1 MECVVIFWNEVVT
14 TETEKE
20 RKAAINITKIKCIKV
35 LHKVYRITDI
45 SFLAMT
51 IKAVEADAS
60 IADIPD
66 NEIYKLTEL
75 SEFCI
80 TLVNAGGLA
89 KVIDFEAWKREHKKG
104 EFSNG

>member
-1 MECVVIFWNEVVT
+1 MESFGLGG
-14 TETEKE
+14 KL
-20 RKAAINITKIKCIKV
+20 INITKIKYIKV
-35 LHKVYRITDI
+35 LHKVYRVTDI
-45 SFLAMT
+45 SFSDMT

-89 KVIDFEAWKREHKKG
+89 KIIDIDAWKREHKKG
-104 EFSNG
+104 ELSNG

>member
-1 MECVVIFWNEVVT
+1 MESFGLGG
-14 TETEKE
+14 KL
-20 RKAAINITKIKCIKV
+20 INITKIKYINV
-35 LHKVYRITDI
+35 LHKVYNVTDI
-45 SFLAMT
+45 SFSDMI

-80 TLVNAGGLA
+80 TLVNAGGLT